1 MYLAP
6 LNYDRFFKKVFSHLH
21 IAKAFLQDFLD
32 VEIEEI
38 ESLEK
43 AHFLTHESA
52 KLEFDFRCKIK
63 GADIIVDMQ
72 QWYKPDVIKR
82 FYLYHCAST
91 VLQLERLPEKKLPIS
106 TPDKRA
112 KTKDYRIVSPVL
124 TLVWMVNDNL
134 RFKENYAAYSIAP
147 ENAITF
153 LENEALW
160 QNGSIKEIIEIRND
174 IVKTLAKTD
183 KELDFLPK
191 NRLIFM
197 FQNNIVEDEMMSK
210 YYKWFDFAE
219 KTLNK
224 ENEKIDFEPYEKDD
238 IFKEIMLLI
247 NEKGLDKSD
256 FDYIETEDEHIELIN
271 RTLQGE
277 FIKGEHEGFVRGK
290 DVGFVEGKDVGFVE
304 GQEDVVIRLY
314 KKGKRLTEIADLLD
328 IDLEQINAIIERARK
343 EGKL

>member
-6 LNYDRFFKKVFSHLH
+6 LNYDRFFRKVFSHLH
-21 IAKAFLQDFLD
+21 IAKAFLEDFLD
-32 VEIEEI
+32 EEIEEI
-38 ESLEK
+38 ELLEK
-43 AHFLTHESA
+43 TQFLTHESS

-91 VLQLERLPEKKLPIS
+91 TLQLERLPEKKLPTI

-112 KTKDYRIVSPVL
+112 KSHDYRIVSPVL

-134 RFKENYAAYSIAP
+134 RFEENYIAYTIAP
-147 ENAITF
+147 EMMISF
-153 LENEALW
+153 LEDESLW
-160 QNGSIKEIIEIRND
+160 QNASIKEILAARNA
-174 IVKTLAKTD
+174 IVKTLQKKD
-183 KELDFLPK
+183 KELDFLPQ

-197 FQNNIVEDEMMSK
+197 FQSNIVQDKSKLAK

-224 ENEKIDFEPYEKDD
+224 ENEEADFNNYKKDE
-238 IFKEIMLLI
+238 IMKEIMALI

-256 FDYIETEDEHIELIN
+256 FDYIETEEEHIEMVN
-271 RTLQGE
+271 RALEGE
-277 FIKGEHEGFVRGK
+277 FIKGK
-290 DVGFVEGKDVGFVE
+290 DIGFVEGKDVGKEEQVE
-304 GQEDVVIRLY
+304 IIVISLH
-314 KKGKRLTEIADLLD
+314 KKGKTDLEIADLLD
-328 IDLEQINAIIERARK
+328 MGLEKIRSILEKAK
-343 EGKL
+343 